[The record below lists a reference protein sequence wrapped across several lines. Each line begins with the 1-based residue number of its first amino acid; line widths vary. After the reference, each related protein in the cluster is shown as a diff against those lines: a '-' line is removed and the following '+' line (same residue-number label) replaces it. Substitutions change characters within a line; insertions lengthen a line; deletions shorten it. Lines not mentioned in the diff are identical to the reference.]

1 MGKSVIAQKG
11 PYEINAKKGKRYK
24 WCACGKSKTQP
35 FCDSS
40 HTDEDNQPVFWNCEK
55 DETVWFCGCKQTG
68 NKPFC
73 DDTHETL

>member
-1 MGKSVIAQKG
+1 MSKTIIAQKS
-11 PYEINAKKGKRYK
+11 PYSFDVKAGKKYK

-40 HTDEDNQPVFWNCEK
+40 HTDEDAQPIHWECDKN
-55 DETVWFCGCKQTG
+55 DTAWFCGCKQTN

-73 DDTHETL
+73 DGTHNNL